1 VGMAEPRVSVVVA
14 LNHHERP
21 ESQVAR
27 FAAQTAPRDSFEVV
41 LVDGRPRHDARP
53 DVARALREAGG
64 VAPDLRCLRIGSSGR
79 PAALNAGIDAT
90 RGDVVLFLAGDGLAG
105 PEVVERHARFHER
118 DPAVEAAAIGP
129 FLFPEALRADP
140 YRRWLEDS
148 GRLFG
153 VSFTR
158 PDPAALSRFWYVGNA
173 SVKRELVLRAGRF
186 DERLDV
192 AGDDD
197 AMGRIL
203 FAAGMR
209 VRYLPDAVVEHD
221 HAVGPAERRRL
232 VRQAGQAAAH
242 TYGETLPRE
251 WARKVRHSS
260 FTMARRALAARVAA
274 AFLGGDVRRE
284 RAWIA
289 DAEAA
294 FAAGFRSGRRGE
306 LPQPTR

>member
-1 VGMAEPRVSVVVA
+1 MAEPRISVVVA
-14 LNHHERP
+14 LNHYEHP
-21 ESQVAR
+21 EAHVAR
-27 FAAQTAPRDSFEVV
+27 FATQTAPRDSFEVV

-53 DVARALREAGG
+53 DVARALREADG
-64 VAPDLRCLRIGSSGR
+64 AQIDLRCIRIDSSGR
-79 PAALNAGIDAT
+79 PAALNAGIEAT
-90 RGDVVLFLAGDGLAG
+90 RGDVVIFLAGDGLAC
-105 PEVVERHARFHER
+105 PEFVERHARFHEGA
-118 DPAVEAAAIGP
+118 PAVEAAAIGP
-129 FLFPEALRADP
+129 FVFLETLRADP

-158 PDPAALSRFWYVGNA
+158 PDPAALSHFWYVGNA
-173 SVKRELVLRAGRF
+173 SVKRALLHRAGRF
-186 DERLDV
+186 DERFDL

-197 AMGRIL
+197 VMGRVL

-209 VRYLPDAVVEHD
+209 VTYLPDAVVEHD
-221 HAVGPAERRRL
+221 HAVEPAERRRL

-242 TYGETLPRE
+242 TYGEALPPT
-251 WARKVRHSS
+251 WARRVRHSP
-260 FTMARRALAARVAA
+260 FTMARRVLAARAA
-274 AFLGGDVRRE
+274 ATFLGGDARRE

-306 LPQPTR
+306 LPRLAR